1 LALYNKQEILYFKW
15 YHQKGNNML
24 KKIYFNSIKIIT
36 SLFLIGSLSAQLEV
50 GDISP
55 DFAAPV
61 CMNDNTE
68 DGEWSLL
75 DEGLG
80 KVIWL
85 DLYTSW

>member
-1 LALYNKQEILYFKW
+1 
-15 YHQKGNNML
+15 ML
-24 KKIYFNSIKIIT
+24 KKISFNSIKLFA
-36 SLFLIGSLSAQLEV
+36 SFLICGSLSAQLQV
-50 GDISP
+50 GDTSP

-80 KVIWL
+80 KVIWI

>member
-1 LALYNKQEILYFKW
+1 
-15 YHQKGNNML
+15 M
-24 KKIYFNSIKIIT
+24 KKILSILMFI
-36 SLFLIGSLSAQLEV
+36 SLGFSQLEV

-55 DFAAPV
+55 DFSAPV

-80 KVIWL
+80 KVIWI